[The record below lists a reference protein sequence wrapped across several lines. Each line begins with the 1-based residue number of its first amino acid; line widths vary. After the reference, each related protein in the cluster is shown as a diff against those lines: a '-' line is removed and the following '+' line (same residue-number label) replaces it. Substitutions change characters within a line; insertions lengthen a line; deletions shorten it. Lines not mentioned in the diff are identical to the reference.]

1 MSRISIVKPE
11 KARGVEDLLIRM
23 AQSGKLRGQVT
34 EPQLVQYLEQI
45 NTQIEP
51 SKTKIVVRDI

>member
-23 AQSGKLRGQVT
+23 AQSGKLQGQVT